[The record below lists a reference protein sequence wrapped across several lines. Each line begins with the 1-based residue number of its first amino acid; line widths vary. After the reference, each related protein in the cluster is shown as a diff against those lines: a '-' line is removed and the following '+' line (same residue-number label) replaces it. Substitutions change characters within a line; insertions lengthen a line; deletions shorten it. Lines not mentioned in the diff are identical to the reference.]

1 MLSLGWS
8 EISIIFI
15 IVVIVVGPK
24 EIPNLLKQLGYIS
37 KKIKSLSR
45 DFNTSVNNIVKETE
59 IDNIKKEIN
68 KVSKLDIKKE
78 IENNDIIS
86 EFSDIN
92 STFEKL
98 NDNINEPKDDDKD
111 NNSNKVSKSK

>member
-15 IVVIVVGPK
+15 IVVIVIGPN
-24 EIPNLLKQLGYIS
+24 EIPNLLKQLGYVS

-45 DFNTSVNNIVKETE
+45 DFNTSLNNIVKETE

-98 NDNINEPKDDDKD
+98 NNDVSDTKDSNKKNDDKID
-111 NNSNKVSKSK
+111 KSK